1 MSRILLALE
10 CVGCFVSFRE
20 LDLLILRPL
29 LTFSEPQ
36 CRPRSPFAILEI
48 ENFCLEAFKLLKG
61 TLLFLKTVYLFL
73 RLNVYILRLYSAS
86 SSISL
91 QIYKSTSFLSL
102 IFSSPFPQIIAATT
116 EYRWH
121 GNTPRSQDLAKIRRS
136 FMLLWRLM
144 PDVKL
149 AYIIPVPGICSL
161 G

>member
-1 MSRILLALE
+1 MCGVFCQLSRTRSAHSETTLNLLRTSVPPKIA
-10 CVGCFVSFRE
+10 VRH
-20 LDLLILRPL
+20 
-29 LTFSEPQ
+29 
-36 CRPRSPFAILEI
+36 
-48 ENFCLEAFKLLKG
+48 LEAFKLLKG

-73 RLNVYILRLYSAS
+73 ILNVYILRLYSAS